1 MKFPA
6 DFERCVRQGGRVR
19 TISGPNKEHGVGKG
33 EYVKYCY
40 LNNKSYR
47 GEVKTKSKQAS
58 ELRKLSSLIDVSGEK
73 FGEETEIE
81 VLHSGRWEHPQ
92 YGEIIITEQDI
103 DRFVKSFKQQ
113 VRKVD
118 LAVDQEHMPE
128 KGAAG
133 WFKELWKENEDGK
146 IKLKAKVNWTPVG
159 EELIKNGIFKYFS
172 PEFEFQ
178 YEDQETH
185 DVFENVLL
193 GGALTNRPY
202 FKDLS
207 PVMLSE
213 NVYAGF
219 AEYKC
224 ECVKCGYKTTSEKH
238 CRDIKCPKCGGEM
251 RRAGRPG
258 AGIETKEQNS
268 NEKGGEDKMLTKE
281 ELKSKLAEDENFKL
295 AEDASEEEVK
305 LFEEVKAELADS
317 GEEQEEGNDTEVK
330 GSEKFISKADHVKQ
344 MNELKSQLGVVEKRL
359 KFKEVQEEVKGYV
372 FSESNPNGVLLPKN
386 SKLAT
391 EILMSANS
399 KTEKLFKEFL
409 GELPKVSN
417 KLFEEQGGDS
427 EEEPGVNEIQ
437 SQAQKMVEDGK
448 ANTYGEAIKLLREEK
463 PELFK

>member
-19 TISGPNKEHGVGKG
+19 TISGPNKEHGVGEG

-40 LNNKSYR
+40 LNGKSYR
-47 GEVKTKSKQAS
+47 GEVKTKSKQSS
-58 ELRKLSSLIDVSGEK
+58 ELRKLSSLIDVSGDK

-81 VLHSGRWEHPQ
+81 VLHTGKWEHPQ

-103 DRFVKSFKQQ
+103 DQFIKSFKQQ

-133 WFKELWKENEDGK
+133 WFKDLWKEKEDGK
-146 IKLKAKVNWTPVG
+146 VKLKARVEWTPLG
-159 EELIKNGIFKYFS
+159 KELVKNGIFKYFS
-172 PEFEFQ
+172 PEFDFQ

-185 DVFENVLL
+185 DVYENVLL

-202 FKDLS
+202 FKDLA

-213 NVYAGF
+213 NIYAGF
-219 AEYKC
+219 K
-224 ECVKCGYKTTSEKH
+224 
-238 CRDIKCPKCGGEM
+238 
-251 RRAGRPG
+251 
-258 AGIETKEQNS
+258 TKEYDN
-268 NEKGGEDKMLTKE
+268 NKKGGEDKMLTKE

-295 AEDASEEEVK
+295 PEDASEEEIK
-305 LFEEVKAELADS
+305 LFEEVKAELANS
-317 GEEQEEGNDTEVK
+317 GEKQEEEEDEKNEVK

-344 MNELKSQLGVVEKRL
+344 MNELKSQLGILEKKL

-372 FSESNPNGVLLPKN
+372 FSESNPDGVLLPKN

-409 GELPKVSN
+409 AELPKVSK

-427 EEEPGVNEIQ
+427 SKEPGFDEIQ
-437 SQAQKMVEDGK
+437 TEAEKMVEEGK
-448 ANTYGEAIKLLREEK
+448 ANTYGEAIKLLRDKK
-463 PELFK
+463 PELFNK